1 MLKLCSTFWIF
12 GYDLRV
18 YVNLTAEQ
26 MEQTTQTLAQETE
39 NDVSIFKGYAS
50 LVVCIL
56 SHGGPGE
63 VYGIDGQPVMEAS
76 IRQTFQ
82 GVVELRDKLQ
92 LFIIQACRGDSGY
105 VGREMTGMEEGMSI
119 DYSTIH

>member
-1 MLKLCSTFWIF
+1 MQNLHDLPGYRHDMLKLCSTFWIF

-50 LVVCIL
+50 LFL
-56 SHGGPGE
+56 PEFGE
-63 VYGIDGQPVMEAS
+63 PCCFSV
-76 IRQTFQ
+76 
-82 GVVELRDKLQ
+82 L
-92 LFIIQACRGDSGY
+92 LFRG
-105 VGREMTGMEEGMSI
+105 RHRALI
-119 DYSTIH
+119 